1 MTMNN
6 LLLGLQADPFITTV
20 VVGLIWPIVQA
31 ALDRPYWTP
40 ARRKVLLAGVAV
52 VVSLAVW
59 VSGSYP
65 ATWQLFVA
73 QASVFLGIAW
83 SVFQVLSSVK
93 INGVSLI
100 NWAGALTPGG
110 ETVDDV
116 RKYTDLN
123 RFLASRDAARGSGG
137 DRAQ

>member
-1 MTMNN
+1 MNN
-6 LLLGLQADPFITTV
+6 LLLGLQSDPFLVTV
-20 VVGLIWPIVQA
+20 GGGLIWPVVQA

-52 VVSLAVW
+52 VVSVAVW

-65 ATWQLFVA
+65 ATWQLFLA

-83 SVFQVLSSVK
+83 SVFQVLSGIK
-93 INGVSLI
+93 INGASLI
-100 NWAGALTPGG
+100 DWAGALTPGG
-110 ETVDDV
+110 ETVDDLHL
-116 RKYTDLN
+116 RDLAP
-123 RFLASRDAARGSGG
+123 LAGGDAGG

>member
-1 MTMNN
+1 MNQ
-6 LLLGLQADPFITTV
+6 LLLGLQSDPFLTTV
-20 VVGLIWPIVQA
+20 VVGMVWPMVQA

-40 ARRKVLLAGVAV
+40 ARRKILLAVVAV

-65 ATWQLFVA
+65 ATWQLFLA

-83 SVFQVLSSVK
+83 SVFQVLSGIK
-93 INGVSLI
+93 IDGASI
-100 NWAGALTPGG
+100 IDWAGALTPGG
-110 ETVDDV
+110 ETIG
-116 RKYTDLN
+116 DLYV
-123 RFLASRDAARGSGG
+123 RDAMKLYADGGDAGG

>member
-1 MTMNN
+1 MDN
-6 LLLGLQADPFITTV
+6 LLLGIQSDPFIVTV

-65 ATWQLFVA
+65 ATWQLFLA

-83 SVFQVLSSVK
+83 AVFQVLSSIK

-110 ETVDDV
+110 ETVDEV
-116 RKYTDLN
+116 RKYSSLSAW
-123 RFLASRDAARGSGG
+123 LAARDKERNAGG
-137 DRAQ
+137 DSAK

>member
-1 MTMNN
+1 MNN
-6 LLLGLQADPFITTV
+6 LLLGLQSDPFIVTV

-40 ARRKVLLAGVAV
+40 GRRKVLLAGVAV
-52 VVSLAVW
+52 VVSVAVW

-65 ATWQLFVA
+65 ATWQLFLA

-83 SVFQVLSSVK
+83 SVFQVLSAVK

-110 ETVDDV
+110 ETIDDV
-116 RKYTDLN
+116 RKYADLN
-123 RFLASRDAARGSGG
+123 AWLAARDADRGSGG

>member
-1 MTMNN
+1 MNN
-6 LLLGLQADPFITTV
+6 LLLGLQSDPFVVTV

-40 ARRKVLLAGVAV
+40 ARRKILLAGVAV

-65 ATWQLFVA
+65 ATWQLFLA

-83 SVFQVLSSVK
+83 SVFQVLSGIKV
-93 INGVSLI
+93 NGISI
-100 NWAGALTPGG
+100 IDWAGALTPGG
-110 ETVDDV
+110 ETVDDLHV
-116 RKYTDLN
+116 RGVNL
-123 RFLASRDAARGSGG
+123 SGG
-137 DRAQ
+137 DAGGDSAQ

>member
-1 MTMNN
+1 MNQ
-6 LLLGLQADPFITTV
+6 LLLGLQSDPFIVTV
-20 VVGLIWPIVQA
+20 VVGIVWPLVQA

-52 VVSLAVW
+52 VVSVAVW

-65 ATWQLFVA
+65 ATWQLFLA

-83 SVFQVLSSVK
+83 SVFQVLSAVK

-110 ETVDDV
+110 ETVDEV
-116 RKYTDLN
+116 RKYSDLN
-123 RFLASRDAARGSGG
+123 AWLAARDAASGSGG
-137 DRAQ
+137 DSAQ

>member
-1 MTMNN
+1 MNS
-6 LLLGLQADPFITTV
+6 LLLGLQSDPFLVTV
-20 VVGLIWPIVQA
+20 VVGLIWPLVQA

-40 ARRKVLLAGVAV
+40 TRRKVLLAGVAV
-52 VVSLAVW
+52 VVSVAVW

-65 ATWQLFVA
+65 ATWQLFLA

-83 SVFQVLSSVK
+83 SVFQVLSGIK

-100 NWAGALTPGG
+100 NWAGAITPGG
-110 ETVDDV
+110 ETVDDLHV
-116 RKYTDLN
+116 RRLMN
-123 RFLASRDAARGSGG
+123 LSAAAAAAAGG

>member
-1 MTMNN
+1 MDN
-6 LLLGLQADPFITTV
+6 LLLGLQSDPFIVTV
-20 VVGLIWPIVQA
+20 VVGLIWPLVQA

-52 VVSLAVW
+52 VVSVAVW

-65 ATWQLFVA
+65 ATWQLLLA
-73 QASVFLGIAW
+73 QASTFLGVAW
-83 SVFQVLSSVK
+83 SVFQVLSSIK

-110 ETVDDV
+110 ETVDEV
-116 RKYTDLN
+116 RKYSSLSAW
-123 RFLASRDAARGSGG
+123 LAARDKERNAGG

>member
-1 MTMNN
+1 MNN
-6 LLLGLQADPFITTV
+6 LLLGLQSDPFLVTV
-20 VVGLIWPIVQA
+20 VVGLIWPVVQA

-40 ARRKVLLAGVAV
+40 ARRKVLLAGVAA
-52 VVSLAVW
+52 VVSVAVW

-65 ATWQLFVA
+65 ATWQLFLA

-83 SVFQVLSSVK
+83 TTFQVLSGIK

-110 ETVDDV
+110 ETVDD
-116 RKYTDLN
+116 LH
-123 RFLASRDAARGSGG
+123 LRGLSNLSGG
-137 DRAQ
+137 DAGGDSAQ

>member
-1 MTMNN
+1 MTMND
-6 LLLGLQADPFITTV
+6 LLLGLHADPFLTTV
-20 VVGLIWPIVQA
+20 VVGMIWPMVQA

-65 ATWQLFVA
+65 ATWQLFLA

-83 SVFQVLSSVK
+83 SVFQVLSAVK
-93 INGVSLI
+93 INGASLI
-100 NWAGALTPGG
+100 DWAGALTPGG
-110 ETVDDV
+110 ETVDD
-116 RKYTDLN
+116 LH
-123 RFLASRDAARGSGG
+123 LSGG
-137 DRAQ
+137 DAGGGSAQ

>member
-1 MTMNN
+1 MNN
-6 LLLGLQADPFITTV
+6 LLLGLQADPFLVTV

-40 ARRKVLLAGVAV
+40 ARRKALLAGVAV

-65 ATWQLFVA
+65 ATWQLFLT

-83 SVFQVLSSVK
+83 SVFQVLSAVK

-100 NWAGALTPGG
+100 DWAGALTPGG
-110 ETVDDV
+110 ETVDDLHL
-116 RKYTDLN
+116 RDLAP
-123 RFLASRDAARGSGG
+123 LSGG
-137 DRAQ
+137 DAGGDSAQ

>member
-1 MTMNN
+1 MNQ
-6 LLLGLQADPFITTV
+6 LLLGLQSDPFLVTV

-31 ALDRPYWTP
+31 ALDKPYWTP

-52 VVSLAVW
+52 VVSVAVW

-65 ATWQLFVA
+65 ATWQLFLT

-83 SVFQVLSSVK
+83 SVFQVLSSIK

-110 ETVDDV
+110 ETVDEV
-116 RKYTDLN
+116 RKYSSLSAW
-123 RFLASRDAARGSGG
+123 LAARDKERNAGG
-137 DRAQ
+137 DRDQ

>member
-1 MTMNN
+1 MNN
-6 LLLGLQADPFITTV
+6 LLLGLQSDPFMVTV

-31 ALDRPYWTP
+31 ALDKPYWTP

-52 VVSLAVW
+52 VVSAAVW

-65 ATWQLFVA
+65 ATWQLFLA

-83 SVFQVLSSVK
+83 SVFQVLSSIK

-110 ETVDDV
+110 ETVDEV
-116 RKYTDLN
+116 RKYSSLSAW
-123 RFLASRDAARGSGG
+123 LAARDKERNAGG

>member
-1 MTMNN
+1 M
-6 LLLGLQADPFITTV
+6 TV

-52 VVSLAVW
+52 VVSIAVW

-65 ATWQLFVA
+65 ATWQLFLA

-100 NWAGALTPGG
+100 DWAGALTPGG

-123 RFLASRDAARGSGG
+123 AFLASRDAARGSGG
-137 DRAQ
+137 DSVQ

>member
-1 MTMNN
+1 MNN
-6 LLLGLQADPFITTV
+6 LLLGLQSDPFLVTV
-20 VVGLIWPIVQA
+20 VVGLIWPVVQA

-65 ATWQLFVA
+65 ATWQLFLA

-83 SVFQVLSSVK
+83 PVFQVLSAVK

-110 ETVDDV
+110 ETVEDV

-123 RFLASRDAARGSGG
+123 SFLAARDAARGSVGE
-137 DRAQ
+137 RAQ

>member
-1 MTMNN
+1 MNQ
-6 LLLGLQADPFITTV
+6 LLLGLQADPFLVTV
-20 VVGLIWPIVQA
+20 VVGLIWPLVQA

-40 ARRKVLLAGVAV
+40 GRRKVLLAVVAV

-65 ATWQLFVA
+65 ATWQLFLA

-83 SVFQVLSSVK
+83 SVFQVLSAVK

-100 NWAGALTPGG
+100 DWAGALTPGG
-110 ETVDDV
+110 ETLDDLHL
-116 RKYTDLN
+116 RDLAP
-123 RFLASRDAARGSGG
+123 LAGGDSGG

>member
-1 MTMNN
+1 MNQ
-6 LLLGLQADPFITTV
+6 LLLGLQSDPFIVTV
-20 VVGLIWPIVQA
+20 VVGIVWPLVQA

-40 ARRKVLLAGVAV
+40 ARRKMLLAAVAV
-52 VVSLAVW
+52 VVSVAVW

-65 ATWQLFVA
+65 ATWQLFLT

-83 SVFQVLSSVK
+83 SVFQVLSAVK

-100 NWAGALTPGG
+100 DWAGALTPGG

-116 RKYTDLN
+116 RKATDLN
-123 RFLASRDAARGSGG
+123 AWLVARKAERDSGG
-137 DRAQ
+137 DSAQ